1 MRGSPASSSRPATRP
16 SSPGASTVSSATPT
30 SAGGSAAPD
39 SSGSPVASPWTRP
52 SERPKRST
60 SRCSRSA
67 AMRPEPFRGVG
78 PGQTR
83 VIRDVSALDGLAEAW
98 DAIAAPAVSPMQQY
112 AWARACAA
120 TFTGRR
126 DLHVVAVCESVGLAV
141 APLIRRRDRFAR
153 VEFLGA
159 LELDEPSDVL
169 ASDEASLARLAEVLV
184 RSRHPLLL
192 KRIPAESPL
201 VPALLRAYSGR
212 GLVIRRRLSG
222 FPWIPLDAGWSRPED
237 RLNTGRQSDLR
248 RAQRIAEDLG
258 AVRVE
263 VFSPEPE
270 DLAALLAEAFEVEA
284 AGWKGRQGS
293 ALACDP
299 TRQAFFRRY
308 AAAACRRGILRLGF
322 LRIGGRTA
330 AMQLGVEWGGRFW
343 LLKIGFDEA
352 FARCSPGTLLMLE
365 MVRRAAQRGLHAY
378 ELLGVS
384 EPWTRMWT
392 NLEHPCVSLRAYA
405 GPGSGAPVVAADL
418 PLGGWRGLIRP
429 ARYSDRPARAAGPR
443 SRDTW
448 ANGQRPRGN
457 PRTGAGTPLQT
468 LSR

>member
-1 MRGSPASSSRPATRP
+1 
-16 SSPGASTVSSATPT
+16 
-30 SAGGSAAPD
+30 
-39 SSGSPVASPWTRP
+39 
-52 SERPKRST
+52 
-60 SRCSRSA
+60 
-67 AMRPEPFRGVG
+67 MRPELFRRVP

-83 VIRDVSALDGLAEAW
+83 VIRDVTALDGLAEAW

-126 DLHVVAVCESVGLAV
+126 DLHVVAVSESVGLAV
-141 APLIRRRDRFAR
+141 APLVQRRDRLAR

-169 ASDEASLARLAEVLV
+169 ASDEASLALLAEVLV
-184 RSRHPLLL
+184 RSGHPLLL

-212 GLVIRRRLSG
+212 GLVVRRRLSG
-222 FPWIPLDAGWSRPED
+222 FPWIPLHAGWTRPED
-237 RLNTGRQSDLR
+237 CLNAGRQSDLR
-248 RAQRIAEDLG
+248 RARRIAESIGAVRMEVFSPALADLG
-258 AVRVE
+258 AV
-263 VFSPEPE
+263 
-270 DLAALLAEAFEVEA
+270 LAEAFAVEA

-299 TRQAFFRRY
+299 IRQAFFRRY
-308 AAAACRRGILRLGF
+308 AAAACRRGILRFGF
-322 LRIGGRTA
+322 LRIGGQTA

-392 NLEHPCVSLRAYA
+392 ELEHPCVSLRAYPA
-405 GPGSGAPVVAADL
+405 SRTGAAALAADL
-418 PLGGWRGLIRP
+418 ATLGWRRLARP
-429 ARYSDRPARAAGPR
+429 LLGVAGV
-443 SRDTW
+443 
-448 ANGQRPRGN
+448 A
-457 PRTGAGTPLQT
+457 
-468 LSR
+468 